1 MAWDFVTEMHE
12 PIRQV
17 LLPYRGQEITIRQWD
32 ELIEMVPGI
41 GSRAKFIHASD
52 QQPEQHRWMQNM
64 PRGWAST
71 GKASQT
77 WTTTRFLSCALNVNP
92 TLVES
97 AVFNTLATSLAFF
110 PLEIC
115 LLA

>member
-1 MAWDFVTEMHE
+1 
-12 PIRQV
+12 
-17 LLPYRGQEITIRQWD
+17 
-32 ELIEMVPGI
+32 
-41 GSRAKFIHASD
+41 
-52 QQPEQHRWMQNM
+52 M

>member
-1 MAWDFVTEMHE
+1 MGRAD
-12 PIRQV
+12 R
-17 LLPYRGQEITIRQWD
+17 D
-32 ELIEMVPGI
+32 
-41 GSRAKFIHASD
+41 GSRYRQQGEVHTRIRSL